1 MYIYKYISAP
11 PCKDVVTDLQ
21 KTEPSLVSHSRWDD
35 YPGYCMKTMTK
46 FGAHVADKL
55 MSKRHFLLWSAMTQ
69 EGNGCTHFKWNH
81 FHFAFTNVVVGC
93 FECDPERMMDQRQ
106 RLLKNWPWTLV
117 VLRAAFFFCLGW
129 YVQYVKSS
137 QSKLPIPSWSHP
149 AVLLQDAFNKAQKL
163 MAMPTQ
169 PILVEEDGD
178 GDRMPAVKR
187 AKTGKDVERAL
198 KGDSLMEVPRQ
209 SVSYYQLNILA
220 FIFQPHKQGFINLC
234 LESILVTKVF
244 GGLTATGCKASWGS
258 ARWFL
263 CGGVKIWWLRSQG
276 T

>member
-1 MYIYKYISAP
+1 
-11 PCKDVVTDLQ
+11 
-21 KTEPSLVSHSRWDD
+21 
-35 YPGYCMKTMTK
+35 
-46 FGAHVADKL
+46 
-55 MSKRHFLLWSAMTQ
+55 
-69 EGNGCTHFKWNH
+69 
-81 FHFAFTNVVVGC
+81 
-93 FECDPERMMDQRQ
+93 
-106 RLLKNWPWTLV
+106 
-117 VLRAAFFFCLGW
+117 
-129 YVQYVKSS
+129 
-137 QSKLPIPSWSHP
+137 
-149 AVLLQDAFNKAQKL
+149 VLLQDAFNKAQKL

-178 GDRMPAVKR
+178 DDRTPAVKR

-263 CGGVKIWWLRSQG
+263 CGGVKIW
-276 T
+276 